1 MAIRSASP
9 STTPAPYQ
17 KGLRLRPPAGDMRI
31 GLNWIVMHAGSDTI
45 AWHNGGTGGYRT
57 FIGMVPSRGI
67 GVVVM
72 TNSGGRGADDVGLH
86 LLHAESPLRQ
96 LPNPW
101 PGRLI
106 GLAAAILATL
116 IVATVAKRLLRRR
129 SNKSE

>member
-1 MAIRSASP
+1 
-9 STTPAPYQ
+9 
-17 KGLRLRPPAGDMRI
+17 MRI

-45 AWHNGGTGGYRT
+45 VWHNGGTGGYRT
-57 FIGMVPSRGI
+57 FIGMVLSRGI

-96 LPNPW
+96 PPNPW

-116 IVATVAKRLLRRR
+116 IVATVARRLLRRR